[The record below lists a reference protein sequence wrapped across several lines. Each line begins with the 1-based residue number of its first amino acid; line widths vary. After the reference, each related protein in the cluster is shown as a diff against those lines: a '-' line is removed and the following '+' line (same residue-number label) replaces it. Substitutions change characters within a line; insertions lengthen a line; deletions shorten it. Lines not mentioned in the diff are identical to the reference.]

1 MPGLSLLAIARCAG
15 LTCCLAAMAGCAYT
29 PVAAWDKGDLARPE
43 MQFDADRL
51 GLWEAP
57 IDRGLLLDEHRLEP
71 VDAHVA
77 RRLDQPERLA
87 FLLPRG
93 RQ

>member
-29 PVAAWDKGDLARPE
+29 PVADWDKGDLARPE

-51 GLWEAP
+51 EAGFMEH
-57 IDRGLLLDEHRLEP
+57 IYFSKEAASGGRG
-71 VDAHVA
+71 V
-77 RRLDQPERLA
+77 
-87 FLLPRG
+87 G
-93 RQ
+93 GGGCGCN